1 MKSLKVYK
9 LKNELKK
16 QDQIKKAKLTTKQEN
31 KRMRKKGIKRKR
43 IEGVR
48 TQGIG
53 KRNKED
59 QKQNQKNCLQTV
71 IKKYKVN
78 VRIKFKI
85 LIEYVSEKISKPC
98 RFFLQGFCRN
108 GYNCQFAHQE
118 VVTERDG
125 NMSRTFVN
133 TDKYDYR
140 RNIDVRQRYI
150 HKGFNRNIYKSQ
162 TERVFHGSI

>member
-1 MKSLKVYK
+1 
-9 LKNELKK
+9 
-16 QDQIKKAKLTTKQEN
+16 
-31 KRMRKKGIKRKR
+31 MRKKGIKRKR

-53 KRNKED
+53 KRNKD

-108 GYNCQFAHQE
+108 GNNCQFAHQE

-125 NMSRTFVN
+125 NMGRTFVN
-133 TDKYDYR
+133 TDKYEYR
-140 RNIDVRQRYI
+140 RKTDVRQRYI
-150 HKGFNRNIYKSQ
+150 RKMRYFGFNCWIFILHFKYNLNIKVDS
-162 TERVFHGSI
+162 RV